1 MCGPTGENQIDII
14 DEISRLSVSV
24 LLTCVLGKDI
34 GDNEME
40 FRENGTIKRVP
51 ISFVLRDTFQKMI
64 ERYQAPHVIL
74 FPFLADWYIFPHER
88 DIQANALAVR
98 NVVRQVIDTRRKQET
113 EIGRGDLLS
122 IMLGDPMFSENDE
135 VMIDELLTIFF
146 AGSQTTANATQNLIL
161 HLLQHPKYEQAILDE
176 LDFKIV
182 KPYGIF

>member
-1 MCGPTGENQIDII
+1 M
-14 DEISRLSVSV
+14 
-24 LLTCVLGKDI
+24 
-34 GDNEME
+34 
-40 FRENGTIKRVP
+40 
-51 ISFVLRDTFQKMI
+51 
-64 ERYQAPHVIL
+64 
-74 FPFLADWYIFPHER
+74 
-88 DIQANALAVR
+88 AVR

-161 HLLQHPKYEQAILDE
+161 HLLQHPEYEQAILDE

>member
-1 MCGPTGENQIDII
+1 
-14 DEISRLSVSV
+14 
-24 LLTCVLGKDI
+24 
-34 GDNEME
+34 
-40 FRENGTIKRVP
+40 
-51 ISFVLRDTFQKMI
+51 
-64 ERYQAPHVIL
+64 
-74 FPFLADWYIFPHER
+74 
-88 DIQANALAVR
+88 LAVR

-161 HLLQHPKYEQAILDE
+161 HLLQHPEYEQAILDE

>member
-1 MCGPTGENQIDII
+1 
-14 DEISRLSVSV
+14 
-24 LLTCVLGKDI
+24 
-34 GDNEME
+34 
-40 FRENGTIKRVP
+40 
-51 ISFVLRDTFQKMI
+51 
-64 ERYQAPHVIL
+64 
-74 FPFLADWYIFPHER
+74 
-88 DIQANALAVR
+88 LAVR

>member
-1 MCGPTGENQIDII
+1 M
-14 DEISRLSVSV
+14 
-24 LLTCVLGKDI
+24 
-34 GDNEME
+34 
-40 FRENGTIKRVP
+40 
-51 ISFVLRDTFQKMI
+51 
-64 ERYQAPHVIL
+64 
-74 FPFLADWYIFPHER
+74 
-88 DIQANALAVR
+88 AVR

>member
-1 MCGPTGENQIDII
+1 
-14 DEISRLSVSV
+14 
-24 LLTCVLGKDI
+24 
-34 GDNEME
+34 
-40 FRENGTIKRVP
+40 
-51 ISFVLRDTFQKMI
+51 
-64 ERYQAPHVIL
+64 
-74 FPFLADWYIFPHER
+74 
-88 DIQANALAVR
+88 LAVR
-98 NVVRQVIDTRRKQET
+98 NVVRQVIDTRRKQKT

-161 HLLQHPKYEQAILDE
+161 HLLQHPEYEQAILDE